1 MGLRRLKRGAFA
13 GWLAV
18 MALSIQ
24 ALIPALLAAE
34 ISVADTGSGGLF
46 TFCAYGH
53 LHVATHHHEGSASP
67 HHSHDG
73 DTDEGEG
80 GAALCPICVA
90 LLASPVFTAAPAVF
104 LPLPASRP
112 IEVVATVEASFTVT
126 SFHSAYRSR
135 APPVG

>member
-1 MGLRRLKRGAFA
+1 MGMRRLKRSAFA

-18 MALSIQ
+18 IALSIQ

-46 TFCAYGH
+46 TLCAYGH
-53 LHVATHHHEGSASP
+53 LHVAPHHHEGSGSP
-67 HHSHDG
+67 HDSHEG
-73 DTDEGEG
+73 DNDEGEG
-80 GAALCPICVA
+80 GALCPICVA

-112 IEVVATVEASFTVT
+112 VAVVPAFEAAFTVASFHG
-126 SFHSAYRSR
+126 SYRSR
-135 APPVG
+135 APPFG

>member
-1 MGLRRLKRGAFA
+1 MGMRRLKRSAFA

-18 MALSIQ
+18 IALSIQ
-24 ALIPALLAAE
+24 TLIPALLAAE

-46 TFCAYGH
+46 TLCAYGH
-53 LHVATHHHEGSASP
+53 LHVAIHHHEGSGSP
-67 HHSHDG
+67 HHSHEG
-73 DTDEGEG
+73 DRDEGE

-104 LPLPASRP
+104 MPLPASEP
-112 IEVVATVEASFTVT
+112 AEVVAAAAPSFAVASFQP
-126 SFHSAYRSR
+126 SYRSR